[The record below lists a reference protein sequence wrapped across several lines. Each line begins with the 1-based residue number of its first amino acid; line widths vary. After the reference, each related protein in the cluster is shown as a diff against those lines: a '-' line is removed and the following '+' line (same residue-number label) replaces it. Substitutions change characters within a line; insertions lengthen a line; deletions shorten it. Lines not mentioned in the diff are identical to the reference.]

1 MNNRQVTAHGGLGV
15 EGSLHK
21 RHDSAPVVKI
31 PARDYDIDCSEL
43 EITCCSSNSRA
54 PGGSCATY
62 NIEPSETLDTLHHVV
77 STYLPLYQLGCFNG

>member
-1 MNNRQVTAHGGLGV
+1 MNNRQVTGHGGLGV

-43 EITCCSSNSRA
+43 EITCCYSISRA

-62 NIEPSETLDTLHHVV
+62 YIIE
-77 STYLPLYQLGCFNG
+77 GG